1 MDELRRG
8 LRNRMTTMRRESVR
22 AWKAGPCVRSGCWVW
37 RCVRWLGAEYWAG
50 YRDGG
55 LRSKK
60 YSLEQGERDE
70 VCVRSSGLNAVSGF
84 GSEETD
90 RLECGGKECLSK
102 GDCCKLGYTIAV
114 EVWAG

>member
-1 MDELRRG
+1 MEG
-8 LRNRMTTMRRESVR
+8 
-22 AWKAGPCVRSGCWVW
+22 WP
-37 RCVRWLGAEYWAG
+37 
-50 YRDGG
+50 
-55 LRSKK
+55 LRSKWGLGLALCSLAGSGILGWLQGWRFAVKK